1 MRRSLLSIL
10 MILLAAMSATA
21 QEKTARVTA
30 YAEFQ
35 PATVYQTNGGKLA
48 LPKANIFLKSSSLLY
63 QSGKDVK
70 EANLKTVERVDFKD
84 RSYQRIDSVLAY
96 VVDSV
101 GSNVLYCAKRID
113 VTAYQQLLRNS
124 KTITNLDMSWMLN
137 YATIDV
143 TDNDDYLFPLVPT
156 YYYRLNGKYV
166 LVHERNLRR
175 VLNKDQRRIMDT
187 LISLS
192 DFSWTNEKCL
202 LDLLRRIN

>member
-21 QEKTARVTA
+21 QEKTVRVTA

-192 DFSWTNEKCL
+192 DFSWTNEKRL